1 MAKLMTYCRADR
13 RHEQVTSQEGL
24 SQRSPPT
31 RFRFGLDRAPVQ
43 DVNKPIEQM
52 KWADGSIR
60 LSRNSEQGTA
70 CATDHPFGGA
80 PEKQIEQAGMSFGH
94 HDNQIRIEISP
105 HC

>member
-1 MAKLMTYCRADR
+1 MAKLMTYCRAGQ

-24 SQRSPPT
+24 SQRSLST
-31 RFRFGLDRAPVQ
+31 QFQFGLDQAPVQ
-43 DVNKPIEQM
+43 AVNRPNEQI

-70 CATDHPFGGA
+70 CATDHPFSGA

-105 HC
+105 RR